1 MPTDS
6 EQTWVEANLKDK
18 CLLWSQVCALFTAEY
33 EDKGRRDRIMM
44 QLENRTAGKGER
56 VQKYMHEMMRLATEA
71 AVSHDDT
78 FVVSLAERGLP
89 QAVRQQLR
97 QIRGSRAD
105 TINLLASMHS
115 EDQEFS
121 EKLKR
126 AAEQSDYP
134 NLTALTQ
141 AAVAA
146 EKTIADAGARTHP
159 TPTHSV
165 RSRRSKSKRK
175 HGADSADE
183 GDSEPA
189 PKARKL
195 EAAPGGPPK
204 FGKKHKGGAKKKY
217 KGGPKGKPAMKR
229 DTKSDEC
236 YTCHKTGHHSDDCYQ
251 NRTKCVLCGEA
262 GHLKKECAK
271 FRPRSRALCVAR
283 AMSASCVS
291 APVSARWMVTSP
303 LMNDHGYVLTDITAD
318 SGAEFSAIS
327 GKLVERFN
335 LKVVR
340 PPSDEP
346 QKLGGV
352 TEAMAVNRFG
362 YVSLP
367 VTVHFPLHSSK
378 SSVSFTKKFEVVD
391 LAGTE
396 ELLVGIEAFDL
407 LFPEVDLAGCAAVKS
422 VITDDP
428 HHVTKH
434 ARSLR
439 PTEEVVQASAD
450 ARSAVARRVTV
461 EDEVEAEVSDGVCGE
476 SDDEV
481 CTGPR
486 VRVAS
491 APLAH
496 TD

>member
-1 MPTDS
+1 
-6 EQTWVEANLKDK
+6 
-18 CLLWSQVCALFTAEY
+18 
-33 EDKGRRDRIMM
+33 
-44 QLENRTAGKGER
+44 
-56 VQKYMHEMMRLATEA
+56 
-71 AVSHDDT
+71 
-78 FVVSLAERGLP
+78 
-89 QAVRQQLR
+89 
-97 QIRGSRAD
+97 
-105 TINLLASMHS
+105 
-115 EDQEFS
+115 
-121 EKLKR
+121 
-126 AAEQSDYP
+126 
-134 NLTALTQ
+134 
-141 AAVAA
+141 
-146 EKTIADAGARTHP
+146 
-159 TPTHSV
+159 
-165 RSRRSKSKRK
+165 
-175 HGADSADE
+175 
-183 GDSEPA
+183 
-189 PKARKL
+189 
-195 EAAPGGPPK
+195 
-204 FGKKHKGGAKKKY
+204 
-217 KGGPKGKPAMKR
+217 
-229 DTKSDEC
+229 
-236 YTCHKTGHHSDDCYQ
+236 
-251 NRTKCVLCGEA
+251 
-262 GHLKKECAK
+262 
-271 FRPRSRALCVAR
+271 
-283 AMSASCVS
+283 
-291 APVSARWMVTSP
+291 
-303 LMNDHGYVLTDITAD
+303 MNDHGYVMTDITAD

-327 GKLVERFN
+327 RKLVERFN

-461 EDEVEAEVSDGVCGE
+461 EDEVEAEVSDGVWGE

-491 APLAH
+491 APLAQ